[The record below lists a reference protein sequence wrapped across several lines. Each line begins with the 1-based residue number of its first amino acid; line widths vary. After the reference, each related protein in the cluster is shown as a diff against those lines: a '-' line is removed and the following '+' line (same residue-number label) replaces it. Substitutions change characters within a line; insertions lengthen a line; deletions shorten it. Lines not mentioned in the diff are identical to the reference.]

1 MSDDE
6 IEKWEGL
13 AKQGVIYNDST
24 VNGIM
29 SKMRMVLYNS
39 VTLDD
44 GTKFGIYGMGIK
56 TSSDYSDHGKLEIDE
71 DAFDKA
77 FNADPEA
84 ITKLFTDGESGIMQQ
99 VKGVLEDAV
108 RTTTDVKGSLIRK
121 AGLKSGSTA
130 TDNFI
135 YKEMQ
140 KVNDRIKTLQDRYD
154 AKEEYWWKVFT
165 NMESAMSK
173 LNSQTSYLSSYLG
186 GTGNYQ

>member
-1 MSDDE
+1 
-6 IEKWEGL
+6 
-13 AKQGVIYNDST
+13 
-24 VNGIM
+24 
-29 SKMRMVLYNS
+29 
-39 VTLDD
+39 
-44 GTKFGIYGMGIK
+44 
-56 TSSDYSDHGKLEIDE
+56 
-71 DAFDKA
+71 
-77 FNADPEA
+77 
-84 ITKLFTDGESGIMQQ
+84 MQQ